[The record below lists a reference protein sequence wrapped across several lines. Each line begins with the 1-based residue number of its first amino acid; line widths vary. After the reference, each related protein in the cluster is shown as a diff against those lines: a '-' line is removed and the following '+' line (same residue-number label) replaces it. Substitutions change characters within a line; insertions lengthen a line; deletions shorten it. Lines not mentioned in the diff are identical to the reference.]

1 MDLIKEQ
8 VEQLARATDDAGRE
22 KLSLAL
28 RDLSYS
34 LEAPKNTITRIIS
47 YTLRTSA
54 VRTGIDL
61 GIFTRLAASE
71 RPLEVGD
78 LTKDGADSQ
87 LVGRYLRYFASFG
100 MVYEIAKNIF
110 AANNVTKVLA
120 DPGKEACV
128 IHSFDTVAPAFQAA
142 PAFLRETAFQNP
154 ADAAKSPFQLAYK
167 TPLTAFQYFPS
178 LPAASLEAFAR
189 YQASRSADMST
200 WLSVYPFLEEA
211 GEVGEDEVVFVD
223 VGGGIGHQCA
233 ALREKYPQL
242 RGRVQ
247 VQDLEHSIAQKIKHE
262 GVEGRVHNIFEEQ
275 PVKGQ
280 YLSKCQQRTWTTFSM
295 SLFLIS
301 SLLYLGA
308 RFYYLRAVL
317 HDFPDS
323 ACQSILSRLRDAMG
337 HHSRI
342 LIDEMVLPNSGV
354 NWATTHTDL
363 TMMASFAA
371 KERTQEQ
378 WENLLSSAGLKIE
391 AQRNYEGGWG
401 GYEGIITVAK
411 EEYATVYR

>member
-1 MDLIKEQ
+1 MDSIKEQ
-8 VEQLARATDDAGRE
+8 VEQLARAADEAGRE
-22 KLSLAL
+22 RLSIAL

-47 YTLRTSA
+47 YPLRTSA

-71 RPLEVGD
+71 GPLEVGD

-100 MVYEIAKNIF
+100 MVSETAKNIF

-128 IHSFDTVAPAFQAA
+128 IHYFDTVAPAFQSA

-154 ADAAKSPFQLAYK
+154 ANAAKSPFQLAYK

-178 LPAASLEAFAR
+178 LPAASLAAFAR
-189 YQASRSADMST
+189 YQALRSIDMST
-200 WLSVYPFLEEA
+200 WLSVYPFLEE
-211 GEVGEDEVVFVD
+211 VGEAGKEEVVFVD

-247 VQDLEHSIAQKIKHE
+247 VQDLEHFIAQKVKHE
-262 GVEGRVHNIFEEQ
+262 GVEGRAHNIFEEQ
-275 PVKGQ
+275 PIQGQ
-280 YLSKCQQRTWTTFSM
+280 YLSKSQHTWTTLSIAL
-295 SLFLIS
+295 SLMS
-301 SLLYLGA
+301 SLSYLGA

-317 HDFPDS
+317 HDFPDI
-323 ACQSILSRLRDAMG
+323 ACQSILSRLKDVMG

-342 LIDEMVLPNSGV
+342 LIDEMVLPNWRV
-354 NWATTHTDL
+354 DWAATHTDL
-363 TMMASFAA
+363 TMMACFAA

-378 WENLLSSAGLKIE
+378 WESLLSTTGLKIE
-391 AQRNYEGGWG
+391 AQRNYTGGWG
-401 GYEGIITVAK
+401 GYEAIITVAK
-411 EEYATVYR
+411 EGYARV